1 MWSSL
6 TGWKQQL
13 GSPPHRVQL
22 ARWHGTRNPGSK
34 DKQKMETL
42 LPKLRDKIVAAWGA
56 GESGFQSEQVEA
68 LGEWRWSKGEEKDDI
83 LISRG
88 HLEH

>member
-1 MWSSL
+1 
-6 TGWKQQL
+6 
-13 GSPPHRVQL
+13 
-22 ARWHGTRNPGSK
+22 
-34 DKQKMETL
+34 METL

>member
-22 ARWHGTRNPGSK
+22 ARWHGTRKPGSK

-68 LGEWRWSKGEEKDDI
+68 LGE
-83 LISRG
+83 
-88 HLEH
+88 

>member
-1 MWSSL
+1 METTAWLS
-6 TGWKQQL
+6 
-13 GSPPHRVQL
+13 PHRVQL
-22 ARWHGTRNPGSK
+22 ARWHGTRNPGRK

-68 LGEWRWSKGEEKDDI
+68 LGE
-83 LISRG
+83 
-88 HLEH
+88 